1 MIYFNKFV
9 DYIDALYY
17 NQRRDMAK
25 SYMDIYEL
33 NCETVHYMLDVD
45 EALNI
50 LVEAIGGCNEVKLT
64 QIIDNDINFNRMRD
78 SLEDKCLHLFLK
90 EQHYSRDL
98 RNLLSVF
105 KIITDV
111 ERIADQIRDIA
122 ENCIGQ
128 SFDGQEQILKDFLDM
143 LKRADNMFKDCIKCF
158 GSFDSEQSISVR
170 EADDIIDNAYRDIKE
185 IIHESMKNEA
195 SEALF
200 ALLSAVK
207 HTEKIGDHIANI
219 AEWVQYTVSGMRK

>member
-1 MIYFNKFV
+1 
-9 DYIDALYY
+9 
-17 NQRRDMAK
+17 MAK
-25 SYMDIYEL
+25 GYMDIYEL
-33 NCETVHYMLDVD
+33 NCETVRYMLDID
-45 EALNI
+45 EALN
-50 LVEAIGGCNEVKLT
+50 LLTEAIGGCDEVKLT
-64 QIIDNDINFNRMRD
+64 QIVDNDINFNRMRD
-78 SLEDKCLHLFLK
+78 CLEDKCLHLFLK

-128 SFDGQEQILKDFLDM
+128 SFDGQEEILKTFLNM
-143 LKRADNMFKDCIKCF
+143 LKSTANMLKDCIKCF
-158 GSFDSEQSISVR
+158 GSFDGEQSISVR
-170 EADDIIDNAYRDIKE
+170 HADDIIDNAYHDIKDM
-185 IIHESMKNEA
+185 IQSSIKIKA
-195 SEALF
+195 SESLF

>member
-1 MIYFNKFV
+1 
-9 DYIDALYY
+9 
-17 NQRRDMAK
+17 MAK
-25 SYMDIYEL
+25 GYMDIYEL
-33 NCETVHYMLDVD
+33 NCETVRYMLDID
-45 EALNI
+45 EALN
-50 LVEAIGGCNEVKLT
+50 LLMEAIGGCDEVKLT
-64 QIIDNDINFNRMRD
+64 QIVDNDINFNRMRD
-78 SLEDKCLHLFLK
+78 CLEDKCLHLFLK

-128 SFDGQEQILKDFLDM
+128 SFDGQEEILKTFLNM
-143 LKRADNMFKDCIKCF
+143 LKSTANMLKDCIKCF
-158 GSFDSEQSISVR
+158 GSFDGEQSISVR
-170 EADDIIDNAYRDIKE
+170 HADDIIDNAYHDIKDM
-185 IIHESMKNEA
+185 IQSSIKIKA
-195 SEALF
+195 SESLF

>member
-1 MIYFNKFV
+1 
-9 DYIDALYY
+9 
-17 NQRRDMAK
+17 MAK

-45 EALNI
+45 EAINMLAM
-50 LVEAIGGCNEVKLT
+50 AISENNDDKLK
-64 QIIDNDINFNRMRD
+64 QIIEGDINYNRMRD
-78 SLEDKCLHLFLK
+78 NLENKCLHLFLK

-98 RNLLSVF
+98 RDLLSVF
-105 KIITDV
+105 KITTDV

-128 SFDGQEQILKDFLDM
+128 NLTEHTEILKKFLDM
-143 LKRADNMFKDCIKCF
+143 LKSTGEMFKECIKCF
-158 GSFDSEQSISVR
+158 GSFDSDKSKAVR
-170 EADDIIDNAYRDIKE
+170 EADDAIDDAYREIKDM
-185 IIHESMKNEA
+185 IHNSMKNA
-195 SEALF
+195 VSESLF

-219 AEWVQYTVSGMRK
+219 AEWVQYTVSGARK

>member
-1 MIYFNKFV
+1 
-9 DYIDALYY
+9 
-17 NQRRDMAK
+17 MAK
-25 SYMDIYEL
+25 GYMDIYEL
-33 NCETVHYMLDVD
+33 NCETVRYMLDID
-45 EALNI
+45 EVLN
-50 LVEAIGGCNEVKLT
+50 LLTEAIGGCDEVKLT
-64 QIIDNDINFNRMRD
+64 QIVDNDINFNRMRD
-78 SLEDKCLHLFLK
+78 CLEDKCLHLFLK

-128 SFDGQEQILKDFLDM
+128 SFDGQEEILKAFLKM
-143 LKRADNMFKDCIKCF
+143 LKSTSNMLKDCIKCF
-158 GSFDSEQSISVR
+158 GSFDGEQSISVR
-170 EADDIIDNAYRDIKE
+170 HADDIIDIAYRDIKDK
-185 IIHESMKNEA
+185 IQSSIKIKA
-195 SEALF
+195 SESLF